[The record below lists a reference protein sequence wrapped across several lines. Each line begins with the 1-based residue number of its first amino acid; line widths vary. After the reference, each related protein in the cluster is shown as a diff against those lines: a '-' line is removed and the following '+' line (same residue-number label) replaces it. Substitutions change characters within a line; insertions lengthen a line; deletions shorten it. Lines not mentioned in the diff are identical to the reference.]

1 MNRTRREGSILSA
14 YTGYL
19 LCDFEDFHK
28 YLCEILGRD
37 VWTHELAKEEIIA
50 EIKEKSE
57 KDVISLL
64 ENLTD

>member
-1 MNRTRREGSILSA
+1 MTRREGSILSA

-37 VWTHELAKEEIIA
+37 V
-50 EIKEKSE
+50 
-57 KDVISLL
+57 
-64 ENLTD
+64 